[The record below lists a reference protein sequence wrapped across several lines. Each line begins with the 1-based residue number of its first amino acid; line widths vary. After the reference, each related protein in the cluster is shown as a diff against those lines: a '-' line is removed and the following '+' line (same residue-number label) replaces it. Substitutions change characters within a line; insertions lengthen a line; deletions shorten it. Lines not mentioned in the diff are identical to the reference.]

1 MINFFVEQ
9 ILIGRITIEDVP
21 TLWRSKVQAKLDEL
35 NNYEEKQTLLQ

>member
-21 TLWRSKVQAKLDEL
+21 KLWRSKVQAKLDEM
-35 NNYEEKQTLLQ
+35 NNNVEEQSE